1 MDQMID
7 VQEASGVCRI
17 TLNRPKANAYNQ
29 DFLDLFVEVLE
40 QVDASGNAR
49 VAVIQSASER
59 FFCAGADIEAFAKSD
74 ADGQKKI
81 AATARRVTA
90 MIESS
95 DKVFVA
101 SINGHALGGG
111 LELAM
116 ACDIRLACD
125 RDYLLG
131 LPEVKLGQMPGNG
144 GSQRLPRLVG
154 FAKGLELTITGD
166 NISPQEAYRIGLV
179 NHLYPADGFTER
191 VEAYVQALA
200 GGPPLA
206 IAAIKRAVRQG
217 WQKSLE
223 DGLAVEASCGE
234 SIYDTQDAKEGF
246 QAFLDKRPPI
256 FTGQ

>member
-1 MDQMID
+1 MDQTIEI
-7 VQEASGVCRI
+7 QEDAGVYRV

-29 DFLDLFVEVLE
+29 AFLDRFVEVID
-40 QVDASGNAR
+40 QVNSSDDTR

-59 FFCAGADIEAFAKSD
+59 FFCAGADIDAFAKSD
-74 ADGQKKI
+74 VAGQKKI
-81 AATARRVTA
+81 ADTARQVTG
-90 MIESS
+90 MIEAS
-95 DKVFVA
+95 DKVFIA
-101 SINGHALGGG
+101 SMNGHALGGG

-131 LPEVKLGQMPGNG
+131 LPEVKLGLMPGNG

-154 FAKGLELTITGD
+154 LAKGLELVMTGD

-179 NHLYPADGFTER
+179 NHLYPQESFAEQ

-200 GGPPLA
+200 AGPTLA

-217 WQKSLE
+217 WQQSLE
-223 DGLAVEASCGE
+223 EGLAVEAACGE
-234 SIYDTQDAKEGF
+234 SIYDTEDAKEGF
-246 QAFLDKRPPI
+246 QAFLDKRSPQ
-256 FTGQ
+256 FTGR